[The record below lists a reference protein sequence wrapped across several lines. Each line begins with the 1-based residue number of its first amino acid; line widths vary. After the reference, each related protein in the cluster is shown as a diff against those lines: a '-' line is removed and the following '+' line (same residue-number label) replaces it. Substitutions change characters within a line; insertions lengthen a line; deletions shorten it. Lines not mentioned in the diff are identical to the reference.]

1 MRGEGRTKA
10 MVQALPET
18 GAFVVVHS
26 VSMRAYVRSMV
37 QSIRGDAV
45 ASRCRIVVVNRTCH
59 LNELMG
65 ASLPIRIDHAVE
77 ECLPFSLVGQIHAI
91 CDASNARFP
100 S

>member
-1 MRGEGRTKA
+1 MRGEGLTMA

-26 VSMRAYVRSMV
+26 VAMRTYVRSMV
-37 QSIRGDAV
+37 RSVRGDAV
-45 ASRCRIVVVNRTCH
+45 ANRCRIVVVNKSCH
-59 LNELMG
+59 LNELVG
-65 ASLPIRIDHAVE
+65 ASLPIRVDHAVE
-77 ECLPFSLVGQIHAI
+77 DCLPFSLMSQIQSI

>member
-1 MRGEGRTKA
+1 MRGEGLTKA

-26 VSMRAYVRSMV
+26 VAMRAYVRSMV
-37 QSIRGDAV
+37 RSVRGDAV
-45 ASRCRIVVVNRTCH
+45 ADRCRFIVVSQPCH
-59 LNELMG
+59 LNELVG
-65 ASLPIRIDHAVE
+65 ASLPIRVDHAVE
-77 ECLPFSLVGQIHAI
+77 DCLPVSLVGQIQSI

>member
-1 MRGEGRTKA
+1 MRGEGLTKA

-26 VSMRAYVRSMV
+26 VGMRAYVRSMV
-37 QSIRGDAV
+37 RSVRGDAV
-45 ASRCRIVVVNRTCH
+45 ANRCRIVVVNRTCH
-59 LNELMG
+59 LNELVG
-65 ASLPIRIDHAVE
+65 ASLPIRVDHAVE
-77 ECLPFSLVGQIHAI
+77 DCLPFSLMNQIQSI